1 MKRLFS
7 LLLAAAMIG
16 GTAVTAKAADD
27 VPDTY
32 SSAYVVM
39 DAKNATRKNVVNLV

>member
-7 LLLAAAMIG
+7 LLLAAAMIC
-16 GTAVTAKAADD
+16 GTAVMAKAADD

-32 SSAYVVM
+32 SNAYVIM
-39 DAKNATRKNVVNLV
+39 DAKTGQVLLQ

>member
-32 SSAYVVM
+32 SLS
-39 DAKNATRKNVVNLV
+39 LIHI